1 MAAETEGILASA
13 TAKLSVDETLC
24 KEQDQDGDP
33 DAPLTRRSFVGNHG
47 KGMLRTLNELRRQGL
62 LCDATLM
69 VENKP
74 FPVHRCILA
83 ACSDY
88 FCAMFTS
95 EVSLRAWVWG
105 GGRRD
110 QIGLG

>member
-1 MAAETEGILASA
+1 MADTIQA
-13 TAKLSVDETLC
+13 
-24 KEQDQDGDP
+24 QDPDPDP
-33 DAPLTRRSFVGNHG
+33 DAPVERRSFVGSHG

-69 VENKP
+69 VEDKP

-95 EVSLRAWVWG
+95 EVSTIPSTQVY
-105 GGRRD
+105 
-110 QIGLG
+110 LGNM